1 MMVYGIVWI
10 LCDVSLVELHFLGA
24 SMQVKLY
31 VFAALVLSACLWQ
44 VLVLKRPPVMSAG
57 LTLALAG
64 LAWWQT
70 TDLPALDLPKPQTG
84 LWVGT
89 WQGLPGKSSALF
101 QPYGFQ
107 SHPLQTG
114 NAQQSQQ
121 QIEHSACDGQ
131 PMPYRLWVRGIKPA
145 DQQQDRVL
153 PGQCVSLMLQ
163 PDDTGK
169 ALPAGIESWRQ
180 RNRILASMR
189 IVKRSSI
196 VPLNADTDA
205 VDHLRLKIRHLFQ
218 DAAELEP
225 DHRWSFLQKAPVLLG
240 LVTGDRAL
248 MKPSHWKMFSDTG
261 TSHLMAIS
269 GSHVSMFAMFVYV
282 VVRRCVSLSTRFTTR
297 VPAQHV
303 ALVAGWFGAF
313 AYALLAGFNVPT
325 QRTLVMIGVAVVLRL
340 RGRSLLDWRA
350 WWIALVAVTIYD
362 PLAIFDR
369 GAWLSFFAVA
379 LILWVLQGRLRTPG
393 VIHGWLLVQL
403 AIFVGLAPLLAF
415 AFGGFPWISVV
426 ANALAIPVM
435 GFLVVPGALLSAAIM
450 PVAPTL
456 AEYVLHLAL
465 ALTDALLWFLQVM
478 AQWGGA
484 GYRVPLFNP
493 PISGAVVTLLGLLG
507 VLWCLA
513 PRGIPGKTIAI
524 VLIVPV
530 MLGPGF
536 YSSRLATY
544 GATPRSQ
551 ASTLHW
557 QAEAQRQSLII
568 EDETTLWWVFEAGQ
582 SSKSRQAIWER
593 WARESG
599 VGYAWN
605 FQQERYAD
613 WVKFGFVVHRYDK
626 YHPLPGQVHLH
637 APVMSLPCL
646 NDAGDSATIISG
658 TGAISTS
665 NTSRPVS
672 SLTNDVG
679 VSAITSGETACWLQ
693 LSTVSGKVLMAGDLR
708 RDTQLQL
715 AAAAPKRLKIDTL
728 LLTPRSGLKLTG
740 AVLNRFQPMHAVE
753 WPSDTHLLDKA
764 VPQLRTRGIVD
775 LSFEEFLAQWPRP

>member
-10 LCDVSLVELHFLGA
+10 LCDVSLVELHFIGA
-24 SMQVKLY
+24 SLQVKFCLL
-31 VFAALVLSACLWQ
+31 AALVLAACLWQ
-44 VLVLKRPPVMSAG
+44 VFVLKRPLVTSAT

-70 TDLPALDLPKPQTG
+70 SDLPAIDLPKPQAG

-101 QPYGFQ
+101 QPYLFQ
-107 SHPLQTG
+107 PNRLQAG
-114 NAQQSQQ
+114 NPQQ
-121 QIEHSACDGQ
+121 GQ
-131 PMPYRLWVRGIKPA
+131 RQVDPKVCNGQSMPYRLWVRGIKPA
-145 DQQQDRVL
+145 DQEQGKVL

-163 PDDTGK
+163 PDDAGK

-189 IVKRSSI
+189 IVKKSSI
-196 VPLNADTDA
+196 VPISTDTDA
-205 VDHLRLKIRHLFQ
+205 VDHLRLKIRKQFQ
-218 DAAELEP
+218 DAALLEP
-225 DHRWSFLQKAPVLLG
+225 DHRWSFLQKTPVLLG

-248 MKPSHWKMFSDTG
+248 MKPSHWKLFSDTG

-269 GSHVSMFAMFVYV
+269 GSHVSMFAMFVYA
-282 VVRRCVSLSTRFTTR
+282 VVRRGVSLSTWFTTR

-450 PVAPTL
+450 PVAPML
-456 AEYVLHLAL
+456 AEYVLCLAL

-478 AQWGGA
+478 AHWGGA
-484 GYRVPLFNP
+484 GYRVPVFEP
-493 PISGAVVTLLGLLG
+493 PLSGAVVTLLGLLG

-513 PRGIPGKTIAI
+513 PRGVPGKTIAAM
-524 VLIVPV
+524 LIVPV

-536 YSSRLATY
+536 YASRQTAFAASSQIDSSNALSSRI
-544 GATPRSQ
+544 
-551 ASTLHW
+551 HW
-557 QAEAQRQSLII
+557 QADAMRQSVII
-568 EDETTLWWVFEAGQ
+568 EDENTLWWVFEAGQ
-582 SSKSRQAIWER
+582 SSKNRQALWER

-599 VGYAWN
+599 VGYTWD
-605 FQQERYAD
+605 FQHERYAD
-613 WVKFGFVVHRYDK
+613 WVKSGFVVHRYDK
-626 YHPLPGQVHLH
+626 FMPLPGQIHLR
-637 APVMSLPCL
+637 APIMSLPCL
-646 NDAGDSATIISG
+646 PTTEADTASRSDS
-658 TGAISTS
+658 
-665 NTSRPVS
+665 NRPFM

-679 VSAITSGETACWLQ
+679 ISAITSGERACWLQ
-693 LSTVSGKVLMAGDLR
+693 LSAVKGKVLMAGDLR
-708 RDTQLQL
+708 RETQLQL
-715 AAAAPKRLKIDTL
+715 AAIAPQSLQIETL
-728 LLTPRSGLKLTG
+728 LVTPRSGIKLTG
-740 AVLNRFQPMHAVE
+740 AVLNRFQPVHAVE
-753 WPSDTHLLDKA
+753 WPSETHILEKA
-764 VPQLRTRGIVD
+764 APKLQARGILA
-775 LSFEEFLAQWPRP
+775 LSFDEFLALTARP

>member
-24 SMQVKLY
+24 SMQVKLC
-31 VFAALVLSACLWQ
+31 VLAALVLSACLWQ
-44 VLVLKRPPVMSAG
+44 VLVLKRPPVMSAC

-70 TDLPALDLPKPQTG
+70 TDLPALDLPKPQAG
-84 LWVGT
+84 HWVGT

-101 QPYGFQ
+101 QPYWFQ
-107 SHPLQTG
+107 SHQFQTE
-114 NAQQSQQ
+114 NPQ
-121 QIEHSACDGQ
+121 QIHQQLAPSACDGQ
-131 PMPYRLWVRGIKPA
+131 PMPYRLWVRGIKLA

-189 IVKRSSI
+189 IVKKSSI

-218 DAAELEP
+218 DAAALEP
-225 DHRWSFLQKAPVLLG
+225 DHRWSFLQKAPILLG

-456 AEYVLHLAL
+456 AEYVLHLSL

-513 PRGIPGKTIAI
+513 PRGVPGKTIAI
-524 VLIVPV
+524 MLIVPV

-536 YSSRLATY
+536 YANRQAASGASSPLQSPNA
-544 GATPRSQ
+544 PS
-551 ASTLHW
+551 SNLHSSKVHW
-557 QAEAQRQSLII
+557 QAEAQRQSVII
-568 EDETTLWWVFEAGQ
+568 EDENTLWWVFEAGQ

-599 VGYAWN
+599 VGYTWD
-605 FQQERYAD
+605 FQHERYAD
-613 WVKFGFVVHRYDK
+613 WVKSGFVVHRYDK
-626 YHPLPGQVHLH
+626 YQPLPGQVHLH
-637 APVMSLPCL
+637 APIMSLPCL
-646 NDAGDSATIISG
+646 HDPS
-658 TGAISTS
+658 
-665 NTSRPVS
+665 P
-672 SLTNDVG
+672 LTNDVG
-679 VSAITSGETACWLQ
+679 VSAITSGERACWLQ
-693 LSTVSGKVLMAGDLR
+693 LITARGKILMAGDLR

-715 AAAAPKRLKIDTL
+715 AAGATKSLKIDTL
-728 LLTPRSGLKLTG
+728 LVTPRSGLKLTG

-764 VPQLRTRGIVD
+764 APLLQARGIVE
-775 LSFEEFLAQWPRP
+775 LSFEEFLAQRPHP